1 MTGTILENLSG
12 RKLTILVSCLL
23 IGQFL
28 CFLIGGLLGK
38 NLEENLAFPLDFF
51 FVYTQPLK
59 CLVNIL

>member
-28 CFLIGGLLGK
+28 CFLVGGLLGK
-38 NLEENLAFPLDFF
+38 FLVENDDFPLDFF
-51 FVYTQPLK
+51 LFTH
-59 CLVNIL
+59 IH